1 MQKIPYKVPSEES
14 EQITLFTWANMQKNN
29 YPDLALM
36 FHIPNGGLR
45 SKSEAK
51 RFKASGVKPG
61 VPDIFLP
68 VPRGQYCGLF
78 IEMKRIK
85 GGRVSEEQSDW
96 ISRLEMQGYKC
107 EVCRGWQKAAE
118 VIEKYLEGNY
128 GYSAN

>member
-14 EQITLFTWANMQKNN
+14 EQITLFTWANMQKGN
-29 YPDLALM
+29 YPELRLM

-45 SKSEAK
+45 SKPEAK

-68 VPRGQYCGLF
+68 APRGMWSGLF
-78 IEMKRIK
+78 IEMKRTK
-85 GGRVSEEQSDW
+85 GGRVSEEQSEW
-96 ISRLEMQGYKC
+96 ISRLEAQGYKC

-118 VIEKYLEGNY
+118 AIVKYLEG
-128 GYSAN
+128 